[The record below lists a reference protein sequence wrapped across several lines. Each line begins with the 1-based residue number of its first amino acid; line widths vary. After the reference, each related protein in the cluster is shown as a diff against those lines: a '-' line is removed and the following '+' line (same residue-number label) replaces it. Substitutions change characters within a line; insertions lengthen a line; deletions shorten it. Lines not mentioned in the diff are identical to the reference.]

1 MTTVTLPDTTDH
13 RDGARAALPL
23 LVSVVMLCAV
33 VLGGGL
39 LARNLAELGLM
50 FLAGR

>member
-1 MTTVTLPDTTDH
+1 MTTTTLPDTIDH
-13 RDGARAALPL
+13 SGLRAALPL
-23 LVSVVMLCAV
+23 LVSVAVLCAV
-33 VLGGGL
+33 ILGGAL